1 MVNSCIRRLYSKN
14 VGLFEELD
22 IEFNN
27 KFNYLV
33 GPNGCGKS
41 TILKCIAIIF
51 NESKFDSLRYG
62 PESENWIDYC
72 YHENMYRIGL
82 GPSWV
87 KNYDVYRGKREFRWI
102 TPPKEEN
109 ITPIIVRNLENNNLK
124 ICPLFIGAYRR
135 IDWIRIGSLKKE
147 EYPLGKRKYFRANSV
162 SNLEGI
168 NLPPV
173 KQWMINRYFILEKD
187 WAEVQRRNWYWLME
201 NLSKIAPKDSNFNF
215 IEIREDLE
223 PKFSLDGNIC
233 YLEELSAGYQA
244 LLSLIF
250 YIFDWIEGTNE
261 EDYDRYVKNATGTV
275 LIDELDIHMHPEWQ
289 LTIRET
295 LDYFFPNLQFI
306 VSTHSPHM
314 VATANPNELLIFE
327 GISRKVKLKPS
338 NKTYSGWTTDQILED
353 LMGVKNLESKK
364 YNLLLKRAFDCIAEN
379 NPNEVKEIIK
389 ELEKISHP
397 SDTVVSQLKIK
408 LASMLTK
415 DNL

>member
-1 MVNSCIRRLYSKN
+1 MVNSCLRRLYCKN

-22 IEFNN
+22 IEFND

-41 TILKCIAIIF
+41 SVFKCIAIIF
-51 NESKFDSLRYG
+51 NESNYATLRYG
-62 PESENWIDYC
+62 PESENWIDYL
-72 YHENMYRIGL
+72 YNDKIYRIGM
-82 GPSWV
+82 GVNWV
-87 KNYDVYRGKREFRWI
+87 KNYKLYRGSRNYNLIK
-102 TPPKEEN
+102 PPKEAN
-109 ITPIIVRNLENNNLK
+109 VVPISGRELEDNNLK

-135 IDWIRIGSLKKE
+135 IDYQRIEGMRRE
-147 EYPLGKRKYFRANSV
+147 VRPLEQRNNFRRVSV

-168 NLPPV
+168 NLPNV
-173 KQWMINRYFILEKD
+173 KQWMINRYFIIEKE
-187 WAEVQRRNWYWLME
+187 WAKVQQKNWYWLMK
-201 NLSKIAPKDSNFNF
+201 NLLKIAPKGSSFNF
-215 IEIREDLE
+215 IEIKQDFE

-250 YIFDWIEGTNE
+250 YIFDWIEGVNE
-261 EDYDRYVKNATGTV
+261 EDYDRYVENATGTV
-275 LIDELDIHMHPEWQ
+275 IVDELDIHMHPEWQ

-295 LDYFFPNLQFI
+295 LDYLFPNLQFI
-306 VSTHSPHM
+306 ISTHSPHM

-364 YNLLLKRAFDCIAEN
+364 YNILLKRAFDCIDGN
-379 NPNEVKEIIK
+379 NSNDLKVVIK

-408 LASMLTK
+408 LASMLTR

>member
-1 MVNSCIRRLYSKN
+1 MVNSCLRRLYSKN

-22 IEFNN
+22 IEFND

-41 TILKCIAIIF
+41 SVFKCIAIIF
-51 NESKFDSLRYG
+51 NDIKYETLRYG
-62 PESENWIDYC
+62 PESENWIDYL
-72 YHENMYRIGL
+72 YNDKIYRIGM
-82 GPSWV
+82 GPNWV
-87 KNYDVYRGKREFRWI
+87 KNYKLYRGERSIRPNY
-102 TPPKEEN
+102 PPKKVN
-109 ITPIIVRNLENNNLK
+109 VTPILAYQLEATNLK

-135 IDWIRIGSLKKE
+135 IDYHRIQGIE
-147 EYPLGKRKYFRANSV
+147 RENPPLEQRDYFRRNSV

-168 NLPPV
+168 FLPNV
-173 KQWMINRYFILEKD
+173 KQWMINKYFTLEKE
-187 WAEVQRRNWYWLME
+187 WAGVQQKNWYWLMD
-201 NLSKIAPKDSNFNF
+201 NLSKIAPKGSSFNF
-215 IEIREDLE
+215 IEIKEDLE
-223 PKFSLDGNIC
+223 PKFNLDGNIC

-250 YIFDWIEGTNE
+250 YIFDWIEGVNE
-261 EDYDRYVKNATGTV
+261 EDYDRYVENATGTV
-275 LIDELDIHMHPEWQ
+275 IIDELDIHMHPEWQ

-295 LDYFFPNLQFI
+295 LDYLFPNLQFI

-364 YNLLLKRAFDCIAEN
+364 YNLLLKRAFDCIEEN
-379 NPNEVKEIIK
+379 NSTKLKEIIK
-389 ELEKISHP
+389 EIKDITHP

-408 LASMLTK
+408 LASMLTRE
-415 DNL
+415 N